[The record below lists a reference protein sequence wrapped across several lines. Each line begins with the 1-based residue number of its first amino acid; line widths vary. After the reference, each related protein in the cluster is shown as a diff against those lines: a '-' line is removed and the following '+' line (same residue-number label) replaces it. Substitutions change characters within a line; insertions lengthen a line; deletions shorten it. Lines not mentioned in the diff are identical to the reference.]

1 MQLRFFGKPTLHS
14 RTAPMCFSATASF
27 GAAGILALAGV
38 ATLSKARNVR
48 EQPLAAVPLIFALQ
62 QGIEGL
68 LWLTVPAGHP
78 AGRGLAT
85 GFAILALIVW
95 PLFIPLAV
103 GLAEPTR
110 QRRRLILALIWPG
123 LGVAGY
129 SVLDIWRHPYM
140 AWPAPHSLVYIN
152 DSPFPWPLML
162 AYLAAVC
169 APPLLSSSAWVRW
182 FGIAVTAG
190 LMATLGLFFVNLVSV
205 WCFFAAIASAIL
217 VRHFWRVLSVPE
229 TVNSG

>member
-1 MQLRFFGKPTLHS
+1 
-14 RTAPMCFSATASF
+14 MCFSATASF
-27 GAAGILALAGV
+27 SAAGILALAGA
-38 ATLSKARNVR
+38 ATLSKTHDPNERL
-48 EQPLAAVPLIFALQ
+48 LASVPLLFALQ

-68 LWLTVPAGHP
+68 LWRTVPTSHQ
-78 AGRGLAT
+78 AGRALAT
-85 GFAILALIVW
+85 SFAVLALIVW

-103 GLAEPTR
+103 GLAEKIR
-110 QRRRLILALIWPG
+110 KRRRLILALIGPG

-129 SVLDIWRHPYM
+129 SILDIWTHPYM

-169 APPLLSSSAWVRW
+169 APLLSSSPAIRW
-182 FGIAVTAG
+182 FGVVVSLG
-190 LMATLGLFFVNLVSV
+190 LGITLGFFFVNLVSV

-217 VRHFWRVLSVPE
+217 VGHFWRVRPAA
-229 TVNSG
+229 

>member
-1 MQLRFFGKPTLHS
+1 
-14 RTAPMCFSATASF
+14 MCFSATASF
-27 GAAGILALAGV
+27 SAAGMLALAGV
-38 ATLSKARNVR
+38 ATLSKARGPR
-48 EQPLAAVPLIFALQ
+48 ERPLAAVPLVFALQ
-62 QGIEGL
+62 QGIEGM
-68 LWLTVPAGHP
+68 LWRTVPVGHQ

-95 PLFIPLAV
+95 PLFVPLAV
-103 GLAEPTR
+103 GLAEKVR
-110 QRRRLILALIWPG
+110 KRRRLILALMGPG

-129 SVLDIWRHPYM
+129 SVMDIRDHPYM

-169 APPLLSSSAWVRW
+169 APPLLSSSPAIRW
-182 FGIAVTAG
+182 FGVVV
-190 LMATLGLFFVNLVSV
+190 TLGLAITLGFFFVSLVSV

-217 VRHFWRVLSVPE
+217 VGHFWHASLLLRPVS
-229 TVNSG
+229 S